1 MKRRNHRRAMSG
13 PNDPLAVQP
22 FDERLAAWLARC
34 LDDDGASQLVLIE
47 HDAQG
52 RQLAPRVRAA
62 THGASLGARVDDA
75 VYAALVDGA
84 EGGAA
89 VAPSEAL
96 AVLGEA
102 FAAAGARAYAV
113 PVAPTFAQRADTLLC
128 VTPPREVDAAV
139 IDALA
144 RGLSRDREDRL
155 ARAAYDAL
163 QGSTDAMEFTDGDIR
178 VMHVNRAWEALTGYA
193 RGEVVGR
200 TLTFLRDPGAPVH
213 DAAFYRYAEEV
224 VDRQHAWASMLAS
237 RTKDGRRIMQ
247 EITVSRVDDARDH
260 RLEGNLA
267 VRRDLRQRAGREEA
281 LAIAHLEFRVVLSAL
296 PDGVAVLKG
305 ESVYFVNSAFVK
317 LVGRGVD
324 AVVGRPLR
332 AFVHPDDRH
341 LVPACLT
348 REVVGL
354 RVLRPDGSARFVEI
368 TGAGEVSFEGS
379 PAQIAL
385 ARDTTDQRVA
395 AERTAH
401 ASRLTALGALAASIG
416 HEINNPLAFVL
427 GNLEALLNEAPPAAR
442 AGPLR
447 DALEGT
453 QRISAIVSDLRA
465 FSRLEAPGAL
475 QAVDVAAAANVAL
488 NLVANQVRHRVTV
501 LRSLAPGLF
510 VRAQEGPLVQVLV
523 NLLINAAQSIPE
535 RDGREHAIEVSARR
549 EGDRVA
555 VRVRDTGVGIA
566 PDVLPRIFAPFF
578 TTRERDGGSGL
589 GLSVS
594 RRIIEGFGGTIEAE
608 SALHRGTTF
617 TVLLPRAEG
626 ADEAAPAAE
635 CAPTAPPLRARVLV
649 IDDEVPVARVLQRL
663 LREHEVE
670 VFHDG
675 EAALERLR
683 RAPPPDAVLCDLNMP
698 GLTGPE
704 VYEAVLRER
713 PDVAE
718 AFVFTTGGSFTAA
731 TAAFVEQHRDRVL
744 EKPFRTQQVR
754 DAVRRVTERSRRAP

>member
-1 MKRRNHRRAMSG
+1 MCVKMH
-13 PNDPLAVQP
+13 V
-22 FDERLAAWLARC
+22 RLLTR
-34 LDDDGASQLVLIE
+34 
-47 HDAQG
+47 
-52 RQLAPRVRAA
+52 
-62 THGASLGARVDDA
+62 LGA
-75 VYAALVDGA
+75 
-84 EGGAA
+84 EC
-89 VAPSEAL
+89 S
-96 AVLGEA
+96 
-102 FAAAGARAYAV
+102 
-113 PVAPTFAQRADTLLC
+113 
-128 VTPPREVDAAV
+128 
-139 IDALA
+139 
-144 RGLSRDREDRL
+144 
-155 ARAAYDAL
+155 AAYDGL
-163 QGSTDAMEFTDGDIR
+163 QGSTDAMEFTDGAIH
-178 VMHVNRAWEALTGYA
+178 VMHVNRAWEAFTGYT
-193 RGEVVGR
+193 RDEVVGR
-200 TLTFLRDPGAPVH
+200 TLAFLRDPGAPVH
-213 DAAFYRYAEEV
+213 DEAFYRYSEEV
-224 VDRQHAWASMLAS
+224 LAREHTWASMMAS
-237 RTKDGRRIMQ
+237 RTKDGRRIVQ
-247 EITVSRVDDARDH
+247 EITVSRVPDAREH

-354 RVLRPDGSARFVEI
+354 RVLRPDGSVRFVEI

-427 GNLEALLNEAPPAAR
+427 GNLEAMLNDAPAAAR
-442 AGPLR
+442 TGPLR
-447 DALEGT
+447 DALEGA
-453 QRISAIVSDLRA
+453 QRINAIVSDLRA
-465 FSRLEAPGAL
+465 FSRLETPGAPL
-475 QAVDVAAAANVAL
+475 AIDVAAAANVAL
-488 NLVANQVRHRVTV
+488 NLVGNQIRHRVTMV
-501 LRSLAPGLF
+501 RGLEPGLR

-523 NLLINAAQSIPE
+523 NLLINAAQAIPE
-535 RDGREHAIEVSARR
+535 RDGREHVIEVSARR

-566 PDVLPRIFAPFF
+566 PDVLPRIFDPFF
-578 TTRERDGGSGL
+578 TTRARDGGSGL

-594 RRIIEGFGGTIEAE
+594 RRIIEGFGGTLDAA
-608 SALHRGTTF
+608 SVVHGGTTF
-617 TVLLPRAEG
+617 TITLPGAG
-626 ADEAAPAAE
+626 ADDAEAPPSTPPVERAPL
-635 CAPTAPPLRARVLV
+635 APTERARVVV

-675 EAALERLR
+675 AAALERLR
-683 RAPPPDAVLCDLNMP
+683 HGPPPDAVLCDLMMP
-698 GLTGPE
+698 GLTGPD
-704 VYEAVLRER
+704 VYACVLRER
-713 PDVAE
+713 PDLAG
-718 AFVFTTGGSFTAA
+718 AFVFTTGGSFTEE
-731 TAAFVEQHRDRVL
+731 TGAFLEQHRDRVL

-754 DAVRRVTERSRRAP
+754 DAVRRATERTRGARA

>member
-1 MKRRNHRRAMSG
+1 
-13 PNDPLAVQP
+13 
-22 FDERLAAWLARC
+22 
-34 LDDDGASQLVLIE
+34 
-47 HDAQG
+47 
-52 RQLAPRVRAA
+52 
-62 THGASLGARVDDA
+62 
-75 VYAALVDGA
+75 
-84 EGGAA
+84 
-89 VAPSEAL
+89 
-96 AVLGEA
+96 
-102 FAAAGARAYAV
+102 
-113 PVAPTFAQRADTLLC
+113 
-128 VTPPREVDAAV
+128 
-139 IDALA
+139 
-144 RGLSRDREDRL
+144 
-155 ARAAYDAL
+155 
-163 QGSTDAMEFTDGDIR
+163 
-178 VMHVNRAWEALTGYA
+178 
-193 RGEVVGR
+193 
-200 TLTFLRDPGAPVH
+200 
-213 DAAFYRYAEEV
+213 
-224 VDRQHAWASMLAS
+224 
-237 RTKDGRRIMQ
+237 
-247 EITVSRVDDARDH
+247 
-260 RLEGNLA
+260 
-267 VRRDLRQRAGREEA
+267 
-281 LAIAHLEFRVVLSAL
+281 
-296 PDGVAVLKG
+296 
-305 ESVYFVNSAFVK
+305 
-317 LVGRGVD
+317 
-324 AVVGRPLR
+324 
-332 AFVHPDDRH
+332 
-341 LVPACLT
+341 
-348 REVVGL
+348 
-354 RVLRPDGSARFVEI
+354 
-368 TGAGEVSFEGS
+368 
-379 PAQIAL
+379 
-385 ARDTTDQRVA
+385 
-395 AERTAH
+395 
-401 ASRLTALGALAASIG
+401 
-416 HEINNPLAFVL
+416 
-427 GNLEALLNEAPPAAR
+427 
-442 AGPLR
+442 
-447 DALEGT
+447 
-453 QRISAIVSDLRA
+453 VSDLRA

-635 CAPTAPPLRARVLV
+635 SAPTAPPLRARVLV